1 MKKKRGLTI
10 SKGKKRV
17 EVIKKPSGRV
27 LKKKKIVKKQIKKQ
41 WEYISIVP
49 YIKNAISKGY
59 SKGQIKVALLAKNW
73 PEVYIEKAFT
83 EVNSPVG
90 KKKRVQ
96 ASLRSKYNSSVTSS
110 LSPEVTEFGR
120 RIESLK
126 GEVKKVVIG
135 QEKVVNDLLICLICG
150 GNALLEGV
158 PGIAKTLIM
167 ITLAKTIG
175 CSSKRIQFTAD
186 LLPTDITGFVAYSQQ
201 KGFFVVK
208 GPVFANIVLADEI
221 NRTPPKTQAA
231 LLQAMQ
237 EHEVTAA
244 GETYKLDEPFFV
256 LATQN
261 PIEQEGTYPLP
272 EAQLDRFMFNV
283 FVDYPSSSEEQ
294 QIVKST
300 TAVLSYDL
308 DKILSPDDIIGF
320 QNLVRRVPV
329 SDHLIEYAVELVRT
343 TRPGETNAPDFV
355 KNWVNWGAGPRASQ
369 YLILAAKTK
378 AILEGRP
385 TPGPE
390 DVRFAAYPVL
400 RHRIVT
406 SFNAEAD
413 GVDTSE
419 IIKRILDKVKAS

>member
-1 MKKKRGLTI
+1 MPLEKTGSDI
-10 SKGKKRV
+10 AAV
-17 EVIKKPSGRV
+17 ENLSAAYQKIRNEIAKVI
-27 LKKKKIVKKQIKKQ
+27 I
-41 WEYISIVP
+41 
-49 YIKNAISKGY
+49 
-59 SKGQIKVALLAKNW
+59 GQD
-73 PEVYIEKAFT
+73 
-83 EVNSPVG
+83 
-90 KKKRVQ
+90 
-96 ASLRSKYNSSVTSS
+96 
-110 LSPEVTEFGR
+110 
-120 RIESLK
+120 
-126 GEVKKVVIG
+126 KVVE
-135 QEKVVNDLLICLICG
+135 QLLISLLSSGHCL
-150 GNALLEGV
+150 LVGV
-158 PGIAKTLIM
+158 PGLAKTLLIS
-167 ITLAKTIG
+167 TLANVLNLKF
-175 CSSKRIQFTAD
+175 SRIQFTPD
-186 LLPTDITGFVAYSQQ
+186 LMPSDITGTEIIEEDHSTGKRQFR
-201 KGFFVVK
+201 FVK

-300 TAVLSYDL
+300 TAVLSYEL

-343 TRPGETNAPDFV
+343 TRPGETSAPDFV